1 MGRNFGV
8 VDVLRFRAVRI
19 FVSLMVFAAGGVVL
33 TIVEPPT
40 GRANAATITATGDT
54 DGHCTQTVDS
64 STGVSVTWNGTT
76 CTLTFTAVRAMR
88 TWTVPT
94 GGLVDVFF
102 RIKGGAGGGSY
113 SNPGRSG
120 GSHDGTITSLTAGQS
135 VYISVGSMGACH
147 GSDIPWGGSNGGEG
161 GNNGGCDGGGSTDV
175 RVGGTTASD
184 RKLVAGGGGGDAG
197 SSPSGYS
204 NGNEASG
211 ASGGSGSFT
220 GFCNGN
226 NGSSAAS
233 GGAGGSTT
241 CRNAGGGGGGYAGGG
256 AAGATSSSN
265 NDTGGD
271 GGSGNSYIAP
281 GFATGSSSYWVNGN
295 TGYSSAFNEFS
306 NSSDGS
312 LELRFYPTTA
322 GTGQCRQT
330 FDNTENVTVTG
341 PTAGECQVT
350 FAYRGKST
358 RWTVP
363 TGGLTNVAF
372 TIKGGAGSDHVAY
385 DYERSRGAVFSG
397 TITSLSSEGQV
408 FITIGSRA
416 TQFASFGGSNG
427 GSGNANGGFYGG
439 GSTDVRVGG
448 SATSNRKIVAGGGG
462 GASVGNDPSTNAA
475 DANGATGGS
484 SGYTPYISGSYVCS
498 STAGVDV
505 IWSPAGRGGTT
516 NCRGGGGGGG
526 GYAGGGGGGGNGT
539 NSGNGGFG
547 GRGSSYID
555 PTFAS
560 GDISADW
567 TSSGANAGANA
578 NYTMYSNPGG
588 SHGSLV
594 LTFAVS
600 SSSVS
605 TQPSGGLIGAV
616 LGTQPSVTL
625 ERAGNPAPAGVV
637 VTAALGASPTPSGL
651 QNTPALAGTL
661 TATTNGSGIAT
672 FTDLKINGPTGS
684 YTLTFTASGYPTATS
699 SSIAMTLGAA
709 SALKVSAQPSTS
721 VSGGVVAGSPAVT
734 VVDAGGNAVTSH
746 PVTAVTV
753 TSSTGT
759 IGGTTSA
766 NTSSGV
772 ATFTAA
778 TLAGLVSVSHTL
790 TFSASGLSSATS
802 STFSVTA
809 GTAAALSIQTQP
821 VGGVAIGTALAT
833 QPVVRVVDSAGNVVS
848 SAPTVTATIATGS
861 SFASLGSDF
870 ISASSGVATFSGLK
884 VNGAGGNF
892 TLTFTAPGLTSVTS
906 SSFSVSLTSQTITFG
921 ALAGKTF
928 GNAAFGISA
937 STTSSLVIAYS
948 STTPTVC
955 SVTGNTTASAGATG
969 AVVTLLGAGTCTIAA
984 NQAGNHQYAAA
995 GQQTQSFAVAQASQS
1010 ALTLTNASSLSFGDT
1025 LTLATSGGS
1034 GTGGV
1039 SYALVGGAGTA
1050 QCVLN
1055 TTTGAMTFG
1064 AAGTCSV
1071 RATKAADTNYT
1082 LVQST
1087 TQVLTVARA
1096 AQTTSITSTVP
1107 AKPLPGGTY
1116 AVTATASSGLTPTL
1130 VLMSGAGSVCSLSSG
1145 TISFLTAGTCV
1156 VLATQAGNGNYSPAD
1171 PEDMQTIV
1179 VGSLNQNITFTQP
1192 ANMDFG
1198 DPDAVLTASASS
1210 GLAVTLTSQT
1220 TSVCTVT
1227 GAVVSIVSVGDC
1239 EIKATQAGDARYAAA
1254 SDETRVFEIIAVVA
1268 NSPTVRSASAAS
1280 GEISIGF
1287 TSPSFDGGAAIVGYR
1302 LVATPTAGGTA
1313 VTDDSCV
1320 TSPCTINGLENGTE
1334 YTVTVA
1340 AINAAGVGSASAPS
1354 PALTPVTNAMA
1365 VQDLVSTPGDGSLAI
1380 SWTTPADLGGGT
1392 FTRYEIRIRVSGGS
1406 WPGVSTQ
1413 NVSSSSTTTATLTG
1427 LDNGTEYEVQV
1438 ITITSANASSFEG
1451 NTAVVVAIP
1460 RRVPSSPRDL
1470 AAVKTT
1476 PAGVL
1481 VSWSTPLSN
1490 GGSPITSYTVTFSG
1504 GASCGTVTIS
1514 SSTQAGSCSAT
1525 GLALGTTFTITVAA
1539 VNVAGSSSVV
1549 TTTYTTPTFPTT
1561 LPAPPT
1567 QPPCT
1572 TCTRDDGGNDV
1583 PGTPATTPA
1592 GQKPGTV
1599 TLTDGVATV
1608 VLSGATG
1615 TDAVVNSDG
1624 QLEFAIGGKLSA
1636 AGSGVLATTTMSTWW
1651 NQTASGTGTANS
1663 SGVATAE
1670 VTLPTGTT
1678 TGVASVRVD
1687 AVSSLGAHRAFY
1699 FAVKVVAASSGTSS
1713 DTSSTSGG
1721 SSTSGTT
1728 TTTVAGGSGGTT
1740 TTGGGG
1746 DGGDDTTTQDV
1757 STPRKPKKSGTFDPK
1772 SGENEML
1779 SSTGKV
1785 SKPKTT
1791 ETRSGLTIEGGGVKV
1806 GLSPVKGTK
1815 MARNASGQMVISGTG
1830 TIAISKSGLKP
1841 GSKVVVWL
1849 RPSMKRLA
1857 VKRVKADGTVDF
1869 NVTLPAD
1876 TEAGEHTLQIDMV
1889 NAKGNAV
1896 SMASGFS
1903 LSTNRMPVTGSNS
1916 AGGLVPAFM
1925 LLLLGLGFLAGRR
1938 RLRVSPS
1945 L

>member
-40 GRANAATITATGDT
+40 GRANAAAPVLGLGQACGPDYWH
-54 DGHCTQTVDS
+54 G
-64 STGVSVTWNGTT
+64 SVTYETGRSSGSTYT
-76 CTLTFTAVRAMR
+76 CAIVDNTGGRTG
-88 TWTVPT
+88 TWTVPEGIVT
-94 GGLVDVFF
+94 YDVW
-102 RIKGGAGGGSY
+102 GVSGGGGSAGIWADSVNRCGPAGY
-113 SNPGRSG
+113 PGTAYRFLSARSRATYPTFTFTVGSG
-120 GSHDGTITSLTAGQS
+120 GSGGVAPSTKPSATN
-135 VYISVGSMGACH
+135 
-147 GSDIPWGGSNGGEG
+147 GGS
-161 GNNGGCDGGGSTDV
+161 GGSTFV
-175 RVGGTTASD
+175 NGSGI
-184 RKLVAGGGGGDAG
+184 AGGGGGNTNYQPEPCDG
-197 SSPSGYS
+197 SWRLPSDWVAYGRGRGDNYGPGNGVAYAGYS
-204 NGNEASG
+204 GDSG
-211 ASGGSGSFT
+211 AVIVT
-220 GFCNGN
+220 YTPPTP
-226 NGSSAAS
+226 AA
-233 GGAGGSTT
+233 
-241 CRNAGGGGGGYAGGG
+241 
-256 AAGATSSSN
+256 
-265 NDTGGD
+265 
-271 GGSGNSYIAP
+271 
-281 GFATGSSSYWVNGN
+281 
-295 TGYSSAFNEFS
+295 
-306 NSSDGS
+306 
-312 LELRFYPTTA
+312 
-322 GTGQCRQT
+322 
-330 FDNTENVTVTG
+330 
-341 PTAGECQVT
+341 PTA
-350 FAYRGKST
+350 
-358 RWTVP
+358 P
-363 TGGLTNVAF
+363 TMSNVANR
-372 TIKGGAGSDHVAY
+372 AGD
-385 DYERSRGAVFSG
+385 
-397 TITSLSSEGQV
+397 
-408 FITIGSRA
+408 
-416 TQFASFGGSNG
+416 
-427 GSGNANGGFYGG
+427 
-439 GSTDVRVGG
+439 
-448 SATSNRKIVAGGGG
+448 
-462 GASVGNDPSTNAA
+462 
-475 DANGATGGS
+475 
-484 SGYTPYISGSYVCS
+484 
-498 STAGVDV
+498 VDV
-505 IWSPAGRGGTT
+505 S
-516 NCRGGGGGGG
+516 
-526 GYAGGGGGGGNGT
+526 
-539 NSGNGGFG
+539 
-547 GRGSSYID
+547 
-555 PTFAS
+555 
-560 GDISADW
+560 W
-567 TSSGANAGANA
+567 TA
-578 NYTMYSNPGG
+578 P
-588 SHGSLV
+588 
-594 LTFAVS
+594 AVS
-600 SSSVS
+600 KF
-605 TQPSGGLIGAV
+605 
-616 LGTQPSVTL
+616 
-625 ERAGNPAPAGVV
+625 VV
-637 VTAALGASPTPSGL
+637 RYVV
-651 QNTPALAGTL
+651 
-661 TATTNGSGIAT
+661 
-672 FTDLKINGPTGS
+672 
-684 YTLTFTASGYPTATS
+684 TATS
-699 SSIAMTLGAA
+699 SDGGTTTTCTKSMASYAVATTCRMTGLDRGKTYTVSVVAYTALDAA
-709 SALKVSAQPSTS
+709 SSASTASASLVVSNPPVNTALPTIDPASTPWVGYTLTRTRGTWTTPVGS
-721 VSGGVVAGSPAVT
+721 ITYSGKWVRRDNVTNAETDIPGAIGTTYVVTTDDLGYRIRYYETADNGVASDQAASTPTAVVYANPAFTSNSPATTGPTNQAFSYTFVASGGNIAYSLINSNLPGTISLSGGVLSGTPTAAGYYTYTIRATNAAGTADTTHNLAIGRTT
-734 VVDAGGNAVTSH
+734 VLS
-746 PVTAVTV
+746 
-753 TSSTGT
+753 TSSTTQASGVNFSINPTVTLTTGATPGASVAVTATVVSSPGT
-759 IGGTTSA
+759 HSLTGTLTQTTNA
-766 NTSSGV
+766 SGV
-772 ATFTAA
+772 ATFGGLTLSGVAGSYTIRFSAGAEWPTAD
-778 TLAGLVSVSHTL
+778 LSVTL
-790 TFSASGLSSATS
+790 T
-802 STFSVTA
+802 A
-809 GTAAALSIQTQP
+809 GPAVSLTILTQP
-821 VGGVAIGTALAT
+821 VGGVGVGVALAT
-833 QPVVRVVDSAGNVVS
+833 QPVVKMVDAAGNVKTSDS
-848 SAPTVTATIATGS
+848 STVITAAIATGS

-984 NQAGNHQYAAA
+984 NQAGNHQYSAA

-1039 SYALVGGAGTA
+1039 TYALVNTGAGAAGTA

-1082 LVQST
+1082 SIQSS

-1145 TISFLTAGTCV
+1145 TISFLTAGTCA

-1179 VGSLNQNITFTQP
+1179 IGSLNQNITFTRP
-1192 ANMDFG
+1192 ANMEFG
-1198 DPDAVLTASASS
+1198 DPDAVLSATASS

-1302 LVATPTAGGTA
+1302 LVATPTAGGIA

-1392 FTRYEIRIRVSGGS
+1392 FTRYEIRIRVSGGT

-1413 NVSSSSTTTATLTG
+1413 NVSSSSTTTATLNG

-1470 AAVKTT
+1470 AAAKTT

-1504 GASCGTVTIS
+1504 GASCGTVSIS

-1525 GLALGTTFTITVAA
+1525 ALVLGTTFTITVAA
-1539 VNVAGSSSVV
+1539 VNAAGSSSLVS
-1549 TTTYTTPTFPTT
+1549 TTYTTPTFATS
-1561 LPAPPT
+1561 LPAPPP

-1592 GQKPGTV
+1592 GQEPGTI
-1599 TLTDGVATV
+1599 TLTDGVVTV

-1670 VTLPTGTT
+1670 VALPTGTT

-1713 DTSSTSGG
+1713 DSSSTSGG

-1746 DGGDDTTTQDV
+1746 DDGDDTTTQDV

-1857 VKRVKADGTVDF
+1857 VAKVKADGTVAL

-1876 TEAGEHTLQIDMV
+1876 AEAGEHTLQIDMV
-1889 NAKGNAV
+1889 DAKGKAV
-1896 SMASGFS
+1896 SMATGFS

-1916 AGGLVPAFM
+1916 AGGLVPAFL